1 MRQSPPSCFLRFCSM
16 FFTASLGSPSL
27 SKVLTLLTILSSA
40 NTKKVSDGAACCAV
54 PASLYAFFKLH
65 FSPGGWT
72 VPPPSVDGFWQGCC
86 GQPSQQLHGSQVMA
100 LQDSALLLSAAPRP
114 LSAHL
119 VILRSFQ
126 NVLKFFRESE
136 VFSKLSALF

>member
-1 MRQSPPSCFLRFCSM
+1 MVLR
-16 FFTASLGSPSL
+16 
-27 SKVLTLLTILSSA
+27 
-40 NTKKVSDGAACCAV
+40 AV

-65 FSPGGWT
+65 FSPGGST
-72 VPPPSVDGFWQGCC
+72 VTPPSVDGFWQGCC
-86 GQPSQQLHGSQVMA
+86 GQPSQQLHGSQVMT
-100 LQDSALLLSAAPRP
+100 LQDSALLVAAAPRP

>member
-1 MRQSPPSCFLRFCSM
+1 
-16 FFTASLGSPSL
+16 
-27 SKVLTLLTILSSA
+27 
-40 NTKKVSDGAACCAV
+40 
-54 PASLYAFFKLH
+54 
-65 FSPGGWT
+65 
-72 VPPPSVDGFWQGCC
+72 
-86 GQPSQQLHGSQVMA
+86 MA
-100 LQDSALLLSAAPRP
+100 LQDSALHVAAAPRP